1 TAQKVI
7 PRYRSAVPVASF
19 PTEKKPRLS
28 SRKPKTAASKPEGR
42 SLSSRKPKTASSKS
56 EGRSLSRTSC
66 PHCQQKMAKIP
77 KLTLKKKYFLGCQCG
92 AVMFW
97 SDSRREW
104 EQPKPR
110 L

>member
-42 SLSSRKPKTASSKS
+42 SR
-56 EGRSLSRTSC
+56 SRTSC
-66 PHCQQKMAKIP
+66 PRCQQKMVKVP
-77 KLTLKKKYFLGCQCG
+77 KLTLKKKYFLSCQCG